1 MAAGNG
7 GDAPRVKVTD
17 KRRVGSEG
25 QSDTT
30 GGAADAPADEVAT
43 ARAQA
48 AEYLDHLQRLKAE
61 FENYRKRVLREQTQA
76 VELASQGLVV
86 RLLEVLDEFELA
98 LIAADQQPE
107 LEKFLRGVEMVYG
120 KLMDILGQEGLE
132 RISAQGAAFDPAEH
146 EALLQS
152 HDEADGEAFV
162 ADVLRT
168 GYRLR
173 GRVVRPAGVKVGR
186 R

>member
-1 MAAGNG
+1 MSPETNAPDTDTGAEAPEAA
-7 GDAPRVKVTD
+7 A
-17 KRRVGSEG
+17 SE
-25 QSDTT
+25 T
-30 GGAADAPADEVAT
+30 PADELEA
-43 ARAQA
+43 ARREA
-48 AEYLDHLQRLKAE
+48 AEYLDHLQRLKAD

-76 VELASQGLVV
+76 VEMGSQGLVL

-98 LIAADQQPE
+98 LIAADQKPE
-107 LEKFLRGVEMVYG
+107 FEKFLRGVEMVYG
-120 KLMDILGQEGLE
+120 KLVDILGQEGLE
-132 RISAQGAAFDPAEH
+132 RIVAEGMTFDPLEH

-152 HDEADGEAFV
+152 HDEQDGEPYV